1 MITMFAFALTCSALT
16 FYFSL
21 KWGGRN
27 IYFAGC
33 AFNSVLALLFGS
45 LFGFIISVELGSYF
59 IPAKWT
65 LESKGGLGAGDGG
78 GMNRSSLLKTGGDS
92 YLYFTKDNEQQNIVL
107 NSITILEEE
116 IEYGGE
122 DGEVRS
128 ENTFKKYFLKKK
140 FKWLFFYTPK
150 CIKNKVVV
158 QRRYF
163 VVDVI

>member
-45 LFGFIISVELGSYF
+45 LFGFIISVEFGSYF

-65 LESKGGLGAGDGG
+65 LESKKVLEPVTVGDEQKF
-78 GMNRSSLLKTGGDS
+78 LLKRGGDS

-128 ENTFKKYFLKKK
+128 ESTFKKVLSKKK

-150 CIKNKVVV
+150 CTKIKLLSKE
-158 QRRYF
+158 
-163 VVDVI
+163 DIL